1 MSKEETKEAVVE
13 ETKAEETKV
22 EEAKVEET
30 KAETTDVVEKEEELS
45 PWYVFCSQGCGF
57 CKKAEPIY
65 EELNA
70 SGKYPEILKLD
81 MAEPDNQK
89 LNKELQEE
97 FGIQCGTP
105 WFINAD
111 TGKSICG
118 FREKDVLIKWLNG
131 EDIPVPPRPKG
142 AIPRVPLMGAPEK
155 QITKWKKDYEK
166 WLKQNDHLPDNQKR
180 TADQILEQPRPKTE
194 PPKPPIQNA
203 SDEDLEKWLKEYEV
217 WSKENEHLP
226 NLQPGATIVQTIKQ
240 RRDAAQGNVQNAV
253 KPQVDNTVLNT
264 LDARVQALEVKID
277 KVISHFGIK

>member
-1 MSKEETKEAVVE
+1 MAKKTDKDLKKSQVEEVNPEAVE
-13 ETKAEETKV
+13 DD
-22 EEAKVEET
+22 EA
-30 KAETTDVVEKEEELS
+30 DS
-45 PWYVFCSQGCGF
+45 PWYYFYSQGCGW
-57 CKKAEPIY
+57 CKKSEPIVD
-65 EELNA
+65 ELNKQ
-70 SGKYPEILKLD
+70 GHDILKLD
-81 MAEPDNQK
+81 LADADNRA
-89 LNKELQEE
+89 LNQELKDEYN
-97 FGIQCGTP
+97 IQCGTP
-105 WFINAD
+105 WFINEA

-118 FREKDVLIKWLNG
+118 YREKDIIEKWLAG